1 MANSRIAKFITEA
14 APSQYVTVIRHRA
27 SKMLD
32 TIKEEDRDNTVID
45 SLSSKSPSFAAAAA
59 AVTKNTTATSSS
71 AAASTSDHFLTGFHR
86 SLLHL

>member
-45 SLSSKSPSFAAAAA
+45 SLSSN
-59 AVTKNTTATSSS
+59 KNTTATSSS

>member
-45 SLSSKSPSFAAAAA
+45 SLSSKSPSFAAAAT
-59 AVTKNTTATSSS
+59 TKNTTATSSS
-71 AAASTSDHFLTGFHR
+71 AAASTSDNFLTGFHR